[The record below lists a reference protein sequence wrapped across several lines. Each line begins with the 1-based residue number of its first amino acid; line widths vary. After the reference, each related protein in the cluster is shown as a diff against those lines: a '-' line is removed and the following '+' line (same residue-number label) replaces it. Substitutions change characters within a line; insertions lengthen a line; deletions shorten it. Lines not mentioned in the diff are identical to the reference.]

1 MRTIQYKN
9 LYRMLFITVSIL
21 SACIIPVAA
30 SLNIISQG
38 DTVFLGEEGLDIF
51 RAVPDPYTHIA
62 YFQPGTS
69 PDRGN
74 PTEILAVSNKQSWYI
89 SPVSFQENT
98 GTWYQYDIRS
108 GRIGGVAFVVKR
120 PRISVRLH
128 SNPTDS
134 DLTNRAVSRD
144 SAINFRFETNL
155 YEVTERFG
163 FNPGLDGYLSIS
175 IQTPHGST
183 YSAVRNTDGN
193 LLSLEYLSVDRNP
206 WYLVESRTYRG
217 WNIAYTDSS
226 NTYLYP
232 SGTYNIWPEVRLN
245 NIADNYP
252 GPIGND
258 KNNPVFLTV
267 QRGALSLETD
277 TDSIQKGGTFTT
289 TITGSPERE
298 YYIWVKGTGKMS
310 GRPDDQPP
318 MIMPSQERIY
328 QDSEYGPY
336 LIGMHP
342 VQSPPGLIIRDDV
355 PVLPFNG
362 VSYYAKVVTD
372 RTGTAT
378 VGWRTTDDTRDRQYT
393 IRIEGD
399 DSGNTRSD
407 EVKIS
412 VIEGFVSIDTGSS
425 GIFFLGSEIPL
436 YGLNSDNCE
445 TYLFITGPN
454 LPSNGGRLTNP
465 TQRVVDGD
473 PSSFT
478 RVTDD
483 SCETWQYTWYT
494 GNLGLDAG
502 AYSIYA
508 VNRPVGRNN
517 LNGATYSIIPITFRN
532 PYLSVTPAQNIL
544 VKGDTFHITGIGP
557 GDPRSGVAIWIFG
570 KNYVFYDTTDV
581 NRDGTFDY
589 TLDAAQ
595 TSYLFPGQYQVVVQH
610 PMYNGQFDVYPDGRM
625 ENVLSIYPYP
635 GSPVFRIG
643 GQGAL
648 ESDNAAYALQTVL
661 DSPFIDDTYYT
672 SQFIVT
678 NPKIVIFP
686 VPVSSPGEGIG
697 ITGETNLGTDNDL
710 LVEISENW
718 FGPTS
723 KSHSWEFSGI
733 SGTTRVM
740 PGYNGNNRF
749 SFVADTR
756 GMNPGEYMIRISGM
770 RVDVSDSTMMTL
782 ALPVPTTAEI
792 PLEPA
797 AIPEEEIPDEIK
809 EIIRQE
815 PVPSVPM
822 PADTTT
828 IQESVEITP
837 IPTKSFDLR
846 DSAIPWIGLGAILL
860 LSIGGILLWHHHMKK
875 ETIIGEISDEEKLE
889 TENSDEDQEEIEKEI
904 PS

>member
-1 MRTIQYKN
+1 MKN
-9 LYRMLFITVSIL
+9 HYHQEPFRMLFFAVCIL
-21 SACIIPVAA
+21 SACIIPAAA
-30 SLNIISQG
+30 SPNIISQG
-38 DTVFLGEEGLDIF
+38 DTVFLGEEGLDIS
-51 RAVPDPYTHIA
+51 RAVPDPYTHVA

-69 PDRGN
+69 PDRRN
-74 PTEILAVSNKQSWYI
+74 PTEILAISNKQSWYI
-89 SPVSFQENT
+89 SPVSFQDRT
-98 GTWYQYDIRS
+98 GTWYQYDIGS
-108 GRIGGVAFVVKR
+108 GRVGGVAFIVRR
-120 PRISVRLH
+120 PTILLRLL
-128 SNPTDS
+128 SNPMDS
-134 DLTNRAVSRD
+134 DLTNRAISRD
-144 SAINFRFETNL
+144 SAINFRIETNL
-155 YEVTERFG
+155 NEVTERFG
-163 FNPGLDGYLSIS
+163 FNPGLDGYVSLSIR
-175 IQTPHGST
+175 TPHGST
-183 YSAVRNTDGN
+183 YSAVRNTDGS

-206 WYLVESRTYRG
+206 WYLVEPKTYRG
-217 WNIAYTDSS
+217 WNVAYTDSS

-232 SGTYNIWPEVRLN
+232 SGTYIIWPEIRLN
-245 NIADNYP
+245 NLADNYP
-252 GPIGND
+252 GSVGND

-267 QRGALSLETD
+267 GRDALSIETN

-289 TITGSPERE
+289 TITGSPEKE

-342 VQSPPGLIIRDDV
+342 VQSFPGQIIRDDV
-355 PVLPFNG
+355 PALPFNG
-362 VSYYAKVVTD
+362 VYYYAQVITD
-372 RTGTAT
+372 KTGTAT

-393 IRIEGD
+393 IRIEED
-399 DSGNTRSD
+399 DSGSSRSD

-412 VIEGFVSIDTGSS
+412 VIEGFVSIKTESS
-425 GIFFLGSEIPL
+425 GIFFLGTDIPL
-436 YGLNSDNCE
+436 YGMNSDNCE

-473 PSSFT
+473 PNSFT

-517 LNGATYSIIPITFRN
+517 LQGATYSIIPITFRN
-532 PYLSVTPAQNIL
+532 PYLSVTPAQNTL
-544 VKGDTFHITGIGP
+544 VKGDAFHITGIGP
-557 GDPRSGVAIWIFG
+557 GDPNSGVAIWIFG

-581 NRDGTFDY
+581 ESDGTFDY

-610 PMYNGQFDVYPDGRM
+610 PMYNGQFDVYPDGRI
-625 ENVLSIYPYP
+625 ENVLSVYPYP

-648 ESDNAAYALQTVL
+648 ESDNAAYALKTIL

-678 NPKIVIFP
+678 NPKIVIYP
-686 VPVSSPGEGIG
+686 VPVLSPGEGIE
-697 ITGETNLGTDNDL
+697 ITGETNLGTDNEL
-710 LVEISENW
+710 LIEISENW
-718 FGPTS
+718 FGPVP
-723 KSHSWEFSGI
+723 KSYNREFSGI
-733 SGTTRVM
+733 SGTTRII

-756 GMNPGEYMIRISGM
+756 GMNPGEYMVRVSGIR
-770 RVDVSDSTMMTL
+770 VEVSDSTMMTL
-782 ALPVPTTAEI
+782 AWPVPTTAEV
-792 PLEPA
+792 PMEPTV
-797 AIPEEEIPDEIK
+797 IQEEEIPDENE
-809 EIIRQE
+809 EISSQE
-815 PVPSVPM
+815 PTPSVPV

-828 IQESVEITP
+828 MQEPVESTP
-837 IPTKSFDLR
+837 IPTESSNIWDF
-846 DSAIPWIGLGAILL
+846 SIPWIGLGGILFL
-860 LSIGGILLWHHHMKK
+860 FIGGILLWHRYVKK
-875 ETIIGEISDEEKLE
+875 EESTEEISDEEKE
-889 TENSDEDQEEIEKEI
+889 EADHNDEDQKEIEEEI
-904 PS
+904 PP